1 MNKMK
6 TMTVSDF
13 ESFLDRCGSVRSD
26 WLANEREAV
35 DRLLA
40 QSTDAQFVLHRAEAL
55 ERMLDVVSAPTPSDA
70 LIARVAAIP
79 KENPAYWVWT
89 IVARPVWRPAIL
101 AAAMLGGVYLGV
113 AGLPASTALG
123 DNAFDLNSIAGGD
136 EVLNMIESLEE

>member
-6 TMTVSDF
+6 SMTASDF
-13 ESFLDRCGSVRSD
+13 ESLLDRCGSVRSD
-26 WLANEREAV
+26 WTADEREAA

-40 QSTDAQFVLHRAEAL
+40 QSTDAQFALRRAEAL
-55 ERMLDVVSAPTPSDA
+55 ERMLDAVPAPMPSNA
-70 LIARVAAIP
+70 LMARVATIS
-79 KENPAYWVWT
+79 KETPAYWIWT

-123 DNAFDLNSIAGGD
+123 DNVFDLNSIAGGD

>member
-6 TMTVSDF
+6 SMTASDF
-13 ESFLDRCGSVRSD
+13 ESLLDRCGSVRSD
-26 WLANEREAV
+26 WPADEREAA

-40 QSTDAQFVLHRAEAL
+40 QSTDAQFSLRRAEAL
-55 ERMLDVVSAPTPSDA
+55 ERMLDVVSVPTPSDA
-70 LIARVAAIP
+70 LIARVATIP
-79 KENPAYWVWT
+79 KENTAYWVWT

-113 AGLPASTALG
+113 AGLPTSTALG
-123 DNAFDLNSIAGGD
+123 DNVFDLHSIAGGD

>member
-13 ESFLDRCGSVRSD
+13 ESFLDRCGSVRND
-26 WLANEREAV
+26 WLTNECEAV

-70 LIARVAAIP
+70 LIARVTTIP
-79 KENPAYWVWT
+79 KETPAYWVWT

-101 AAAMLGGVYLGV
+101 AAAMLGGVYLGL
-113 AGLPASTALG
+113 AGLPGSTALG